1 MKRFVT
7 ALLFVFATSVSA
19 FAQSLP
25 IPSGWLNQ
33 RGSIMKLY
41 AITPSGDFTGVYFNN
56 AAGFQCRYGPNNPV
70 PYNGQWARERQF
82 GHFQCRV
89 EQWHSKLQF

>member
-7 ALLFVFATSVSA
+7 ALLFIVATSVSA
-19 FAQSLP
+19 FAQNVP

-41 AITPSGDFTGVYFNN
+41 AITPSGDFTGVYFNS
-56 AAGFQCRYGPNNPV
+56 FFR
-70 PYNGQWARERQF
+70 
-82 GHFQCRV
+82 
-89 EQWHSKLQF
+89 

>member
-1 MKRFVT
+1 LGDRDETFRDGLTIYCCDIGGRFCAELADTV
-7 ALLFVFATSVSA
+7 
-19 FAQSLP
+19 
-25 IPSGWLNQ
+25 GWLNQ

-70 PYNGQWARERQF
+70 P
-82 GHFQCRV
+82 
-89 EQWHSKLQF
+89 